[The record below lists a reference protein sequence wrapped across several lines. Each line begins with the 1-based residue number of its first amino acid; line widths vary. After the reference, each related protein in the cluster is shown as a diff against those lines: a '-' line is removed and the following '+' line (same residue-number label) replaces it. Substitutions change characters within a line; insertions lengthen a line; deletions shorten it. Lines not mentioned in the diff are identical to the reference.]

1 VNTVALLLP
10 RLDSV
15 TRTEWLIYAPPAGAA
30 YATALAGLGLYALL
44 LVAAGLFDFQRK
56 SL

>member
-1 VNTVALLLP
+1 M
-10 RLDSV
+10 
-15 TRTEWLIYAPPAGAA
+15 
-30 YATALAGLGLYALL
+30 ALAGLGLYALL